1 MTMKLLCSF
10 AIIAGCGYIG
20 LVVASEYE
28 AGVVQ
33 IREFINALKYLET
46 EISINSSVLSEASRR
61 VSEVENGV
69 VSDIFLE
76 LSDGM
81 TGAPGERVD
90 EIWMRAVDNNK
101 KRLCLNRETID
112 VIKEFSV
119 CLGSGTPQNGIRQYQ
134 SCMSEIEAG

>member
-46 EISINSSVLSEASRR
+46 EI
-61 VSEVENGV
+61 
-69 VSDIFLE
+69 LE
-76 LSDGM
+76 HL
-81 TGAPGERVD
+81 
-90 EIWMRAVDNNK
+90 
-101 KRLCLNRETID
+101 
-112 VIKEFSV
+112 
-119 CLGSGTPQNGIRQYQ
+119 
-134 SCMSEIEAG
+134 

>member
-101 KRLCLNRETID
+101 KRLCLNRETIKR
-112 VIKEFSV
+112 VFS
-119 CLGSGTPQNGIRQYQ
+119 LFRERDSQNGIRQYQ